1 MALFSVCLS
10 EASAQKRYAT
20 IHAEQDK
27 LRNPQGGTSV
37 KLRPE
42 TAAVHNSPVDA
53 GSGAIVP
60 PIVLSTTFQ
69 YETTGREHEPDELI
83 YTRYQN
89 PNRAALEAT
98 LAQLEGG
105 AVAHAVASGSVAM
118 LTLFQALR
126 PGDHIVASDD
136 MYFGIRVQLN
146 EFFAPWGLRASYVD
160 MSDLD
165 AVRAAIRAQTKLV
178 ILESPTNPLI
188 RLADIAAI
196 AKIAHAAGAQLLV
209 DNTVATPVAQNPLE
223 LGADIVVMA
232 LTKYIAGHH
241 DVLGGVIIFAAED
254 VFAQRVNRLVRI
266 GGAVLSPLNSWLAL
280 RGLQSMAYRVRGI
293 SENARQVADFLA
305 EHEKIAQVLYPH
317 HPSHPQ
323 YDLARRQMRM
333 GSGLMS
339 ILVAG
344 GRQNAIDLVNKLR
357 LFTSAT
363 SFGGTHSLIEHRE
376 SIEEDS
382 DTPANLL
389 RIAIGLEHPA
399 DLIADLQQALA

>member
-1 MALFSVCLS
+1 MT
-10 EASAQKRYAT
+10 Y
-20 IHAEQDK
+20 
-27 LRNPQGGTSV
+27 
-37 KLRPE
+37 RPE
-42 TAAVHNSPVDA
+42 TAAVHSSPIDPS
-53 GSGAIVP
+53 SGAIVP
-60 PIVLSTTFQ
+60 PIVLSTTFR
-69 YETTGREHEPDELI
+69 YETTGQEHTPDELI

-89 PNRAALEAT
+89 PNRAALEST
-98 LAQLEGG
+98 LGQLEGG
-105 AVAHAVASGSVAM
+105 AAAHAVASGSVAM
-118 LTLFQALR
+118 LTLFQALQ
-126 PGDHIVASDD
+126 PGDHVVANDD

-146 EFFAPWGLRASYVD
+146 EFFAPWGLQTSYVD

-165 AVRAAIRAQTKLV
+165 AVNAAMRPNTRLV

-188 RLADIAAI
+188 RLADIAAV
-196 AKIAHAAGAQLLV
+196 AEIAHASGAKLLV
-209 DNTVATPVAQNPLE
+209 DNTVATPVAQSPIE

-241 DVLGGVIIFAAED
+241 DVLGGVIIFAEED
-254 VFAQRVNRLVRI
+254 DLAQRVFRLVRI

-280 RGLQSMAYRVRGI
+280 RGLQSMAYRVRAI
-293 SENARQVADFLA
+293 SDSASQVACFLA
-305 EHEKIAQVLYPH
+305 EHPKIAQVLYPH

-323 YDLARRQMRM
+323 YDLAKRQMRV

-339 ILVAG
+339 ILAAG
-344 GRQNAIDLVNKLR
+344 GRQAAIDLVNNLQ

-382 DTPANLL
+382 ETPGNLL

-399 DLIADLQQALA
+399 DLIADLQRALA